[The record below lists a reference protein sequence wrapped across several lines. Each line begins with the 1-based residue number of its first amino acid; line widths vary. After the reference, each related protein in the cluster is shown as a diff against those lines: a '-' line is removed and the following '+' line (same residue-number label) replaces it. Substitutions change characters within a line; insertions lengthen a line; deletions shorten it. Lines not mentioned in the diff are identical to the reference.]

1 MTEDAGEEKGAPCGD
16 GELGDKREN
25 GVFGVDGVWVG
36 LGRLSGVGGT
46 LFAKGADCSFGG

>member
-1 MTEDAGEEKGAPCGD
+1 MTEDAGEEKDAPCG
-16 GELGDKREN
+16 GELGDKREH

-46 LFAKGADCSFGG
+46 VVKGADCSFGG